1 MGNSA
6 LFCQLDTGAYASVIN
21 TTQLRQIAPTDRI
34 KKTKKILVSHSQ
46 HQIKPK
52 GYVTLPVRF
61 KDMELNVNFYVM
73 DSKQKPILYKSVK
86 PLTWSSEC
94 IK

>member
-6 LFCQLDTGAYASVIN
+6 LFCQLYTGAYASVIN

-52 GYVTLPVRF
+52 GYIISAEGPKPDPEKVKAM
-61 KDMELNVNFYVM
+61 KDMPPPETKEDVRRFLG
-73 DSKQKPILYKSVK
+73 SI
-86 PLTWSSEC
+86 
-94 IK
+94 